1 MFDWIINCPKLL
13 YWWPWGKK
21 KIKRNDGSDVGHLMP
36 IILGLQLM
44 QQLCVLRFRS
54 ESLIIIRVAAAAG
67 PSALRPGTQQAASSN
82 SKVLPIFY
90 FFLQSPDILFYSD
103 CNLSVR
109 TVVTLAPNRL
119 LKFKRSPP
127 SLPNTPNAALNEAIL
142 FIGAVGGL
150 WVTLRPFKKDNMLPI

>member
-1 MFDWIINCPKLL
+1 MINCPNLL

-21 KIKRNDGSDVGHLMP
+21 KIIMRNDGSDVGDLMP
-36 IILGLQLM
+36 IILGIQLM

-54 ESLIIIRVAAAAG
+54 ESLIIIRVAVAPG
-67 PSALRPGTQQAASSN
+67 PSALRPNRRHHQTQRCFRY
-82 SKVLPIFY
+82 LF

-150 WVTLRPFKKDNMLPI
+150 WVTLCPFKKDNMLPI